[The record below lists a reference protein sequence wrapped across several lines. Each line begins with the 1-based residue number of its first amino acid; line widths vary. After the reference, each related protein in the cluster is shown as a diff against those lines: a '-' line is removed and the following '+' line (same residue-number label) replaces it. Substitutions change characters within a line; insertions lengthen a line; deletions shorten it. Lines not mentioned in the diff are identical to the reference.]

1 MWIRAHTCGI
11 RIKSIVPF
19 KNFENNR
26 NATRSFP
33 KGEEK
38 PLLSWFGVVTSGGR
52 IIENGEEDIERCVE
66 DDCECGEARESF
78 GGA

>member
-1 MWIRAHTCGI
+1 MWDKYNVDSTLR
-11 RIKSIVPF
+11 
-19 KNFENNR
+19 NFENNR
-26 NATRSFP
+26 NATRSDL

-38 PLLSWFGVVTSGGR
+38 PLLSWFRVVTSGCR
-52 IIENGEEDIERCVE
+52 IIENGEEDIERRVE